1 MHVQLSFLHGPIDR
15 QNWITLKKKKWK
27 EKNNDITFCVPY
39 VKMTLIT
46 CKFEVQPFNK
56 KSISNPFN
64 KKIGFDPLKFKIQ
77 NMGA

>member
-1 MHVQLSFLHGPIDR
+1 MHVQLSFLHGPIER
-15 QNWITLKKKKWK
+15 QNWITLKKEKKWK
-27 EKNNDITFCVPY
+27 EKNNDITFCATY

-46 CKFEVQPFNK
+46 CKFGVQPFN